1 MTFISLILIPL
12 KDGDGGGG
20 VKSAVENFY
29 TLLEYINIYS
39 TEQNFVC
46 ENRSNMTILLTCE
59 HDFKKRKKNHGPK
72 SIKMKNYMIFD
83 MLYNVHLPF

>member
-12 KDGDGGGG
+12 KDSDGGGD

-29 TLLEYINIYS
+29 KLLEYINIYS

-46 ENRSNMTILLTCE
+46 ENRSKNDDFINM
-59 HDFKKRKKNHGPK
+59 
-72 SIKMKNYMIFD
+72 
-83 MLYNVHLPF
+83 

>member
-12 KDGDGGGG
+12 KDGDGGGD
-20 VKSAVENFY
+20 VKSEVENFY

-46 ENRSNMTILLTCE
+46 ENRSKNDDFINMWTW
-59 HDFKKRKKNHGPK
+59 F
-72 SIKMKNYMIFD
+72 
-83 MLYNVHLPF
+83 

>member
-29 TLLEYINIYS
+29 TLIEYINIYS
-39 TEQNFVC
+39 TEENVVC
-46 ENRSNMTILLTCE
+46 ENRSKNDDFINM
-59 HDFKKRKKNHGPK
+59 
-72 SIKMKNYMIFD
+72 
-83 MLYNVHLPF
+83 

>member
-29 TLLEYINIYS
+29 TLLEYINTYTVYIYIYIYICIYS
-39 TEQNFVC
+39 TEENFVC
-46 ENRSNMTILLTCE
+46 ENRSKNDDFINM
-59 HDFKKRKKNHGPK
+59 
-72 SIKMKNYMIFD
+72 
-83 MLYNVHLPF
+83 